1 MKAIQITVD
10 DRLLARVDRH
20 PDVKRL
26 GRSALFR
33 RAVEAYLREYRRT
46 EIADAYRRAYGHGT
60 GKKDADLADW
70 AQEGAW
76 PAP

>member
-20 PDVKRL
+20 PDAKRL

-33 RAVEAYLREYRRT
+33 RAVEAYLREHRRT
-46 EIADAYRRAYGHGT
+46 EIAEAYRRAYGRGR
-60 GKKDADLADW
+60 GKKDDDLEGW
-70 AQEGAW
+70 EQEGAW
-76 PAP
+76 PEP

>member
-33 RAVEAYLREYRRT
+33 RAVEAYLREHRRA
-46 EIADAYRRAYGHGT
+46 EIADAYRRAYGRAGAR
-60 GKKDADLADW
+60 KDSDLAGW
-70 AQEGAW
+70 EQEGAW
-76 PAP
+76 PEP